1 MGMLA
6 LKRLMSTHRRERRR
20 GRHKVDG
27 RIAGSITSKSKA
39 TKDNSRPG
47 KRMRDSGPN
56 LPEEIW
62 FHIHSLMPMEDSAR
76 AACVSRTFL
85 RSWRHH
91 PYLILSKE
99 TLGLKPNASGKGD
112 VWAFTTKM
120 DLILKNHSSAGV
132 KTLELDVCECR
143 DLNPCYLND
152 WLQIAITPRIESL
165 TLVLPSKYEEEYNFP
180 CSLLFGVNGYLI
192 RHLHL
197 TYCAFR
203 PTVGAGCLRS
213 LTKLHLSSVRIT
225 GEELGCLL
233 SNSVAL
239 IQLELNYC
247 SEIIC
252 LKIPCMLEQLS
263 CLTVSGCSM
272 LEMIESKA
280 PKLSTFNF
288 TGDNLVQLSL
298 ESLQVKN
305 LDMGCLDEINFLNYS
320 ITKLPYML
328 PNLETLT
335 LSSYNEMVNTPTVAA
350 KFHHLKYLEIYL
362 DRCLSPEYDFWS
374 LGSFLDA
381 SPILETFI
389 LINPM
394 ESEPVFEDASN
405 MRQRPE
411 HKYESLKDVMIF
423 GFCSAKSMVKL
434 TCHILQNATSLE
446 SITLDTINDQYDE
459 DNLGRCSLTP
469 ARKTGECCYLS
480 NGMILEANKGL
491 MAIQKYIAAKVP
503 STVEL
508 DVRGPCS
515 RCHTLE
521 TR

>member
-1 MGMLA
+1 
-6 LKRLMSTHRRERRR
+6 
-20 GRHKVDG
+20 
-27 RIAGSITSKSKA
+27 
-39 TKDNSRPG
+39 
-47 KRMRDSGPN
+47 
-56 LPEEIW
+56 EIW

-180 CSLLFGVNGYLI
+180 CSLLFGVNGNLI

-225 GEELGCLL
+225 GEELG
-233 SNSVAL
+233 
-239 IQLELNYC
+239 
-247 SEIIC
+247 
-252 LKIPCMLEQLS
+252 
-263 CLTVSGCSM
+263 M

-280 PKLSTFNF
+280 PNLSTFNF

-305 LDMGCLDEINFLNYS
+305 LDMDCLDEINFLNYS
-320 ITKLPYML
+320 ITKLPYMV

-374 LGSFLDA
+374 LASFLDA

-389 LINPM
+389 LINSM

-423 GFCSAKSMVKL
+423 GFCSAKSMVEL

-446 SITLDTINDQYDE
+446 SITLDTINDQDDE